1 MDDLVTYSYPIF
13 IKTSTKGML
22 AENLEIN
29 GKVRDCIGYRYRAED
44 DVDIAEDRR
53 PWCVTFDLDV

>member
-1 MDDLVTYSYPIF
+1 
-13 IKTSTKGML
+13 ML

-53 PWCVTFDLDV
+53 PWRVTFDLDV